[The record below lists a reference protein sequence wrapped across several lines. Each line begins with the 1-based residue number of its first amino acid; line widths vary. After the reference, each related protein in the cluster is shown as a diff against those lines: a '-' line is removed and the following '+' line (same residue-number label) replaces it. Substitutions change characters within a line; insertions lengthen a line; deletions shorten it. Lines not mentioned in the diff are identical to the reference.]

1 MPEKLK
7 GQLLSRHDVN
17 RSLFL
22 SHASTSVPEAGG
34 DSAARCQPDA
44 GFEKSGF
51 EESLSLGSEKAASE
65 SLGEG
70 RSSQEQYPTTGTR
83 LGDQAKFSHPLPYSV
98 LLLEL

>member
-7 GQLLSRHDVN
+7 GQLLSQHDVN

-44 GFEKSGF
+44 GFE
-51 EESLSLGSEKAASE
+51 ESLSLGSEKAASE
-65 SLGEG
+65 SLWEG

-83 LGDQAKFSHPLPYSV
+83 LGDQAKFSHSLTYSV
-98 LLLEL
+98 SLLKL